1 MAYGVT
7 ILMSARFILAT
18 RCPIGNH
25 GGVKYR
31 LHLALAMAA
40 FPSLAAGQAPQGQV
54 PGLSAAMTSLF
65 GDNQAFSAVA
75 TATILDAEGKQ
86 TMTMPMNYAVL
97 DGKIR
102 SEVDMTLVKSK
113 GLEGSAANLKQMGM
127 DRTVSIVRPDQ
138 QKVLVIYP
146 SLRAYAEM
154 PATTAPAGKA
164 NAAYKIDST
173 TLGEE
178 TIDGHPC
185 EKKKVMV
192 SSGAGEKQEAIVWN
206 ARDLKNFPVK
216 IEMKQA
222 AMTTVMTYTDIK
234 FAKPEAKLFDPP
246 TGFDKYDS
254 VEKMMQVAIMKLL
267 GTAPQR

>member
-1 MAYGVT
+1 MVG
-7 ILMSARFILAT
+7 M
-18 RCPIGNH
+18 
-25 GGVKYR
+25 KYK
-31 LHLALAMAA
+31 LHLAVAMAA
-40 FPSLAAGQAPQGQV
+40 FPLLAAAQGPQGQV
-54 PGLSAAMTSLF
+54 PGLSAAMTKLF

-75 TATILDAEGKQ
+75 TATILDADGKQ

-102 SEVDMTLVKSK
+102 SEVDMTRVKSQ

-127 DRTVSIVRPDQ
+127 DRTISIVRPDQ

-154 PATTAPAGKA
+154 PATNAAAGNP

-173 TLGEE
+173 TLGKE

-185 EKKKVMV
+185 EKKKVTV
-192 SSGAGEKQEAIVWN
+192 SGGDGEKQEAIVWN
-206 ARDLKNFPVK
+206 ASDLRNFPVK

-222 AMTTVMTYTDIK
+222 GLTTIMAYTDIK
-234 FAKPEAKLFDPP
+234 FAKPDATVFDPP